1 MKTRSALTILLV
13 MLSLVTPSGS
23 DHIDQLKFRLRDG
36 YQVIAQGAI
45 GPLDGLNLLI
55 DTGSFP
61 SMVDDRIAK
70 HLRLEIHEAETMVF
84 DRRIRTLSASLS
96 NLRVG
101 QILAGTVLASVGDL
115 SYLGVPNVDAIIG
128 LDVLTRSSFSID
140 YDHQVLTFGSIAA
153 ADSNLPLD
161 VVPPFLTVR
170 VSFDGHPVRL
180 LVDTGSRH
188 IVLFGQRVSD
198 RFANLRIRGD
208 KLLYHMAGTSRLQR
222 IVLPR
227 LEAGSLTITGLEGLL
242 SNANV
247 DPYPPDIDGI
257 LGVRAIATR
266 RADFDFDRN
275 RLGLQ

>member
-13 MLSLVTPSGS
+13 MSSFVTPSGTGQF
-23 DHIDQLKFRLRDG
+23 DQLKFRLRDG

-55 DTGSFP
+55 DTGSYP

-161 VVPPFLTVR
+161 LVPPFLTVR

-198 RFANLRIRGD
+198 RFANLRVRGD

-227 LEAGSLTITGLEGLL
+227 LEAGSLTVTGLEGLL

-257 LGVRAIATR
+257 LGVRAIASR
-266 RADFDFDRN
+266 RADFDFERN
-275 RLGLQ
+275 RLRLQ